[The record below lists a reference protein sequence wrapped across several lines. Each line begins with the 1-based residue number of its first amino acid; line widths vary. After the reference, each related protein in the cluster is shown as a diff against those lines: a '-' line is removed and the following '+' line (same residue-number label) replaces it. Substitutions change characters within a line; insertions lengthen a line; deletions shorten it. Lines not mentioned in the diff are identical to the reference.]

1 MKEVSVR
8 RIWAV
13 AGTPQSASSFGIGI
27 SMIVC
32 ASMRTLAAALA
43 GSGKLCLRWAC
54 LPPVGTRNAYEK
66 SASILQRTSRTGLR
80 GKFAC
85 YGGKTHTA
93 QEARV
98 RHARDARLE
107 AGRVQWSG

>member
-1 MKEVSVR
+1 MSVR

-27 SMIVC
+27 SMIVF

-66 SASILQRTSRTGLR
+66 RTSISASWQVP
-80 GKFAC
+80 KFAREESTE
-85 YGGKTHTA
+85 YPFRDHHLPPFLGLTA
-93 QEARV
+93 
-98 RHARDARLE
+98 
-107 AGRVQWSG
+107 

>member
-13 AGTPQSASSFGIGI
+13 AGIPQSASSFGIGI

-66 SASILQRTSRTGLR
+66 RTSILASWQVP
-80 GKFAC
+80 KFAREESTEHPLRDHHLPPFL
-85 YGGKTHTA
+85 GLTA
-93 QEARV
+93 
-98 RHARDARLE
+98 
-107 AGRVQWSG
+107 G